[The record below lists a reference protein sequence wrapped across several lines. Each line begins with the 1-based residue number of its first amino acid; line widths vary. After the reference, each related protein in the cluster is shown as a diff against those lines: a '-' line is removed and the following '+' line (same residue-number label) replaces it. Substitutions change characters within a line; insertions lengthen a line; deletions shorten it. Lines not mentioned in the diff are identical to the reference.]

1 MNWVVNEVPE
11 QFFLNTKTWR
21 FLIPKLYKKYPN
33 ENMTLNI
40 SVTSSPSVMIG
51 VGNIGANVNSDLI
64 INVLD
69 DSKTVPVAC
78 ISVVS
83 AFFVCLCVHYMCDCV
98 WENSGTFQCSLE
110 MQYQHTAGILCIP
123 IGYIF

>member
-1 MNWVVNEVPE
+1 MNWVVNEVPK

-40 SVTSSPSVMIG
+40 SVTSSPSIMIG
-51 VGNIGANVNSDLI
+51 VGNIGATVNSDLI

-69 DSKTVPVAC
+69 DNKPVPVAC
-78 ISVVS
+78 IAVVS
-83 AFFVCLCVHYMCDCV
+83 SFFVCFMCPLHV
-98 WENSGTFQCSLE
+98 
-110 MQYQHTAGILCIP
+110 
-123 IGYIF
+123 